1 MIISPGGYEHY
12 APHAVVTSVTGLFMW
27 LAKRVGRSI
36 KDEWKDTK
44 DKLNAIATTT
54 QIQAENH
61 LTTIQHN
68 TARSNDLLEKVVE
81 GQAEM
86 NGFLKGAFRG

>member
-1 MIISPGGYEHY
+1 MFINPGGYEHY
-12 APHAVVTSVTGLFMW
+12 APHAIATSLGGLLIWF
-27 LAKRVGRSI
+27 AKYVGRSV

-44 DKLNAIATTT
+44 EKLNAIATTT
-54 QIQAENH
+54 QVQAENH
-61 LTTIQHN
+61 LTTIQQN
-68 TARSNDLLEKVVE
+68 TAKSNDLLEKVVE